1 VGTGK
6 NKTRRRITS
15 QKSKVKRPNKFQV
28 MFGVSEF
35 VILGRSPFS
44 TAAKKIKVNQSVAK
58 GLLEDRRH
66 ILHYDEVLKP
76 SMERVISRVYIEQG
90 RSKSKVAKL
99 IRVRLE
105 SLGRKRLPKSDDK
118 LMERFVTEINSA
130 PDNLIPDRA
139 DTNKAIEVV
148 RGYTRKCIEQLST
161 AQFGD
166 DCKDDNRSRMMA
178 YKKLA
183 GTIFV
188 RDSSGGDI
196 TAERNRI
203 HGEILDMV
211 NGCEAPA
218 QLWHLLHEVAYSVT
232 FDFSPKIARDN
243 TVKAI
248 EWQKQ
253 MALTEDSPGEKQLDA
268 LMSILE

>member
-1 VGTGK
+1 VGVSK
-6 NKTRRRITS
+6 NTVRRKLRP
-15 QKSKVKRPNKFQV
+15 KGKVKKPNKFHV
-28 MFGVSEF
+28 MFGVDEF
-35 VILGRSPFS
+35 VIHGRSPFG
-44 TAAKKIKVNQSVAK
+44 TVAKKIKVNQSLTK

-76 SMERVISRVYIEQG
+76 SMERVVSRVYVEQG
-90 RSKSKVAKL
+90 RSKSKVAGL
-99 IRVRLE
+99 VRKRLQL
-105 SLGRKRLPKSDDK
+105 LGRKRLPKNDDK

-130 PDNLIPDRA
+130 PENLIPDRA

-148 RGYTRKCIEQLST
+148 RGYARKCIAELST

-166 DCKDDNRSRMMA
+166 DCMYDNRARMTS

-183 GTIFV
+183 KTIFV

-203 HGEILDMV
+203 HGEILDMI

-218 QLWHLLHEVAYSVT
+218 QLWQLMHEVVHSVT
-232 FDFSPKIARDN
+232 FDFSPKITRDN
-243 TVKAI
+243 TARAI
-248 EWQKQ
+248 EWQRQ
-253 MALTEDSPGEKQLDA
+253 MALTEDSPGEKQLDV
-268 LMSILE
+268 LMSILN